1 MLWSAGFPRHTLILP
16 PTIPLPIIMQR
27 AKGCSE
33 LVEVKQNV
41 RLANPKYTAASNSA
55 EKI

>member
-1 MLWSAGFPRHTLILP
+1 LILP
-16 PTIPLPIIMQR
+16 PTIPLPIIIQR